1 MSFTFSIFN
10 FQFSIFNFF
19 MALILNIDTSTDVCS
34 VAIARDGYV
43 IALRENDEGF
53 NHSVLLGVYVDELL
67 KENNLTSDDLDAVA
81 VSMGPGSYTGLRIG
95 VSLAKGI
102 CFGAGKPLI
111 AVSTLEALANAV
123 ARREGEEA
131 YYCPM
136 IDARRM
142 EVYMAIYSREGE
154 MIQDIRA
161 EVIEEGS
168 FADLLA
174 DRKILFFGNGSD
186 KVKDVLKNPNAVF
199 ISGVATSAGNM
210 VMLAE
215 RKFAEKKFEDVAYFE
230 PFYLK
235 DFVATVP
242 KRKVL

>member
-1 MSFTFSIFN
+1 
-10 FQFSIFNFF
+10 

-34 VAIARDGYV
+34 VAIARDGNA
-43 IALRENDEGF
+43 IALKENNEGG

-67 KENNLTSDDLDAVA
+67 KENGLTANDLDAVA

-111 AVSTLEALANAV
+111 AVNTLQALANAIV
-123 ARREGEEA
+123 RKEGEKA

-142 EVYMAIYSREGE
+142 EVYTAFFDQENRTVI
-154 MIQDIRA
+154 DTKA
-161 EVIEEGS
+161 EIINADS
-168 FADLLA
+168 FANLLA
-174 DRKILFFGNGSD
+174 EHKIYFFGNGSD
-186 KVKDVLKNPNAVF
+186 KIKNILTSPNAHF
-199 ISGVATSAGNM
+199 IANVETSARHM
-210 VMLAE
+210 TQLAE
-215 RKFAEKKFEDVAYFE
+215 QLFTTQQFADVAYFE

-235 DFVATVP
+235 DFIATTP
-242 KRKVL
+242 KKKII

>member
-1 MSFTFSIFN
+1 MIFN
-10 FQFSIFNFF
+10 CI

-43 IALRENDEGF
+43 IALKENDEGF

-67 KENNLTSDDLDAVA
+67 KENNMTSGDLDAVA

-123 ARREGEEA
+123 ARRECEEA

-142 EVYMAIYSREGE
+142 EVYTAIYDQEGNVVR
-154 MIQDIRA
+154 DIHA
-161 EVIEEGS
+161 EVIEENS
-168 FADLLA
+168 FSDLLST
-174 DRKILFFGNGSD
+174 REVLFFGNGSD
-186 KVKDVLKNPNAVF
+186 KVQGVLKHPNAVF
-199 ISGVATSAGNM
+199 VHGAATSAANM

-215 RKFAEKKFEDVAYFE
+215 HKFVEKKFEDVAYFE

-242 KRKVL
+242 KKKVL